1 MTAQGPVRPAL
12 YAALVLASA
21 GAAVLG
27 FAREAAVAAFFGASR
42 QADAFYAA
50 LSVPFVAAQFLVGG
64 ALAPPLTATLAELL
78 EKGERL
84 VARALLARAAAG
96 IVAVSLLLTIGTAA
110 GLEPLTRLL
119 VPGFSAAER
128 ALTGTLL
135 LALWLYGAATA
146 LSLAGS
152 AALVAAGAYR
162 TPPVALLAGN
172 AVSLGVLFALRGE
185 GIAAAAWA
193 LDAGALVQLAVVAA
207 RLGGAGLLGRS
218 ARGVPTSFPAG
229 HSLWLGLSLGA
240 AGSVDLL
247 ERPFASA
254 AGPGAVALLSY
265 ASKLVHLPMRL
276 VAAPL
281 ASVAFPR
288 LVRGRARED
297 RHASREAGETGDRV
311 LALLAWCAATT
322 AAAAAPIAALTFGRG
337 RFGADA
343 VERLALLLRF
353 LAPAVIAVGLVEL
366 LSKYLLAH
374 GRARTVAA
382 AQGAALLVYLVA
394 APLLSRHGAPGL
406 AGARTLSWVTAATA
420 LALALVASSREMRL
434 FSRGPTLLLSALA
447 AAAAAA
453 LLLPFV
459 PGPKLAKVAAAA
471 VTTAV
476 AVAAGLLLRERLGP
490 SDGAPEPAP

>member
-21 GAAVLG
+21 GAALLG

-50 LSVPFVAAQFLVGG
+50 LSIPFVAAQFLVGG

-78 EKGERL
+78 ERGER
-84 VARALLARAAAG
+84 VAARGLLARAAAG
-96 IVAVSLLLTIGTAA
+96 IVATSLLLTVATALA
-110 GLEPLTRLL
+110 LEPLTRLL

-135 LALWLYGAATA
+135 LALWIYGGATA

-152 AALVAAGAYR
+152 AALTATGAYR
-162 TPPVALLAGN
+162 TPAGALLAGN
-172 AVSLGVLFALRGE
+172 AVSLAVLLALRGE
-185 GIAAAAWA
+185 GIVAAAWA
-193 LDAGALVQLAVVAA
+193 LDAGALVQLTVVTGRLA
-207 RLGGAGLLGRS
+207 RAGLLGRPS
-218 ARGVPTSFPAG
+218 RGTPASFPA
-229 HSLWLGLSLGA
+229 HHALWLGASLVA

-254 AGPGAVALLSY
+254 AGAGAVALLSY
-265 ASKLVHLPMRL
+265 ASKLIHLPMRL

-297 RHASREAGETGDRV
+297 RRASREAGETGDRV

-406 AGARTLSWVTAATA
+406 AGARALSWVTAAAA
-420 LALALVASSREMRL
+420 LALPLVARSREMRL

-447 AAAAAA
+447 AGTVAAF
-453 LLLPFV
+453 LLPLV
-459 PGPKLAKVAAAA
+459 PGPRLAKVVAAAA
-471 VTTAV
+471 TTAAV
-476 AVAAGLLLRERLGP
+476 VVAALLLRERLGP
-490 SDGAPEPAP
+490 TADPPEPAP